1 MDLLDIPGERKPH
14 RHLLDDGSE
23 DDAGMMESN
32 CVQYRLGNNQG
43 EGGPLSYRVV
53 SSEAEGTTP
62 TTGTGSGPLQAVLA
76 SPLNGQF
83 YVIGNPSDVLG
94 GVGQRSIAPR
104 AGPFTLEAGATS
116 NSREE
121 RQGRRATHN
130 EVERRRRDNINN
142 WIMKLSKLI
151 PDVSGPG
158 PGESNQGGKHTQSKG
173 GILAKACEY
182 VAELRNTNQRLM
194 DNIKQSDGVT
204 TENER
209 LSAQL
214 EQLQQENAVLK
225 QQLQNHGIMPQT
237 QDIKFAI

>member
-14 RHLLDDGSE
+14 RHLLDDGGSE
-23 DDAGMMESN
+23 EDGALMESN

-53 SSEAEGTTP
+53 SSEPEGTTP
-62 TTGTGSGPLQAVLA
+62 TTTGAGSLQAVLA

-104 AGPFTLEAGATS
+104 AGPFTLEAGNAGGG
-116 NSREE
+116 REE

-151 PDVSGPG
+151 PDISSPG

-182 VAELRNTNQRLM
+182 VADLRNTNQRLM
-194 DNIKQSDGVT
+194 DNIKQTDGVT
-204 TENER
+204 SENER

-214 EQLQQENAVLK
+214 EQLQQENALLK